1 MVDADQV
8 ELDRLV
14 TVPNVLSVARLALL
28 AVFGVLLFTAGYRV
42 VAALVL
48 GLAGITDFL
57 DGYIARRFHQVSNL
71 GKVLDPTVDRVALTM
86 SVVSI
91 VVYGAIPVWLA
102 VVVLGREVFV
112 TVTVLVLAKMG
123 AKRFDVLW
131 IGKAGTF
138 GLMLSLPLFLG
149 GHGPGTWARVLTD
162 ATWFVAVPALLASLA
177 SVVAYVPLAKDALAQ
192 GRSASLGP
200 TS

>member
-1 MVDADQV
+1 MRDEEAAD
-8 ELDRLV
+8 LDRIL
-14 TVPNVLSVARLALL
+14 TVPNALSVARLALL
-28 AVFGVLLFTAGYRV
+28 AVFGVLLFGAGDRV

-57 DGYIARRFHQVSNL
+57 DGYVARRFHQVSSL
-71 GKVLDPTVDRVALTM
+71 GQMLDPTVDRVALTM

-112 TVTVLVLAKMG
+112 TATVLVLAKMG
-123 AKRFDVLW
+123 ARRFDVLW

-138 GLMLSLPLFLG
+138 GLMVCLPLFLG
-149 GHGPGTWARVLTD
+149 GHGPGTWAHVLAD
-162 ATWFVAVPALLASLA
+162 ATWLVAVPALAASLGA
-177 SVVAYVPLAKDALAQ
+177 VFAYVPHARAALAA
-192 GRSASLGP
+192 GRAASLE
-200 TS
+200 SS